1 MDSARLDSDAS
12 AHDALRSHAGGN
24 ETATLTGR
32 PEGIGTATHGPRN
45 GSAKQRIR
53 DTHAQLIGNG
63 NGAGTLALPRPGTL
77 DLAPS
82 EERYERQHG
91 VLARGIKRAV
101 DIVGAVLLIAIL
113 APTWLMMAVLIKA
126 DSPGP
131 ILFRQ
136 RRIGRDG
143 KAFWMVKFRTMVDGA
158 DAQKQAL
165 LHLNEAAEGLF
176 KIDGDPRVTRVGR
189 WLRATSLDELP
200 QLLHVVTGKM
210 SLVGPR
216 PLVPEEDARIVG
228 SQRGRLQMRPGMTGV
243 WQVGGASSI
252 PIHEMVK
259 LDTAYV
265 DDWSLWTDL
274 KLIAVTA
281 GHVVLRKGL

>member
-1 MDSARLDSDAS
+1 MNGDEPPPQVTDLTQQIATDA
-12 AHDALRSHAGGN
+12 N
-24 ETATLTGR
+24 
-32 PEGIGTATHGPRN
+32 GTAAIILP
-45 GSAKQRIR
+45 AP
-53 DTHAQLIGNG
+53 
-63 NGAGTLALPRPGTL
+63 GTLADISPDADGFERTPGLFARGVKRTIDLIGATL
-77 DLAPS
+77 LVIVLAP
-82 EERYERQHG
+82 
-91 VLARGIKRAV
+91 V
-101 DIVGAVLLIAIL
+101 
-113 APTWLMMAVLIKA
+113 WLMIALLIKA
-126 DSPGP
+126 DSSGP

-143 KAFWMVKFRTMVDGA
+143 KAFAMLKFRTMINGA
-158 DAQKQAL
+158 DDHKASL
-165 LHLNEAAEGLF
+165 LHLNEAADGLF
-176 KIDGDPRVTRVGR
+176 KINGDPRVTRVGR